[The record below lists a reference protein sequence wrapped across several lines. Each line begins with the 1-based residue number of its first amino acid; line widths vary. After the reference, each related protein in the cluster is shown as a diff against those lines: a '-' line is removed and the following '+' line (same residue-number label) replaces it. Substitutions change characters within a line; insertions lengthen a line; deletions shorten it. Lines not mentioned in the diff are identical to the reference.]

1 MTSSGP
7 PIKHSPIQRNPMK
20 AAQTPISAGCR
31 IIFVASC
38 MISFTWVTFGK
49 SVPSTAAFSEISPNY
64 HRKMLPTGKYEPETY
79 ALGKGICVDKS
90 GRDSSLT
97 TLSFREI
104 GALLADALAKVDYVP
119 TPSPEETD
127 LVIVVNWGRT
137 MPFDRG
143 MANYAIDS
151 MSTAINGISQIK
163 AMVGSTDPQS
173 NTSIKALQDSM
184 ASEYSNQM
192 DQMLTLYQMEEDRRL
207 QADTYNARLLG
218 YGDEMNWAAELVN
231 TSMTMRSYHHDLMI
245 ELENPRYFVIL
256 QAYDFQK
263 MWKEKKKVLLWT
275 TRFSIRAK
283 GHKFDEEL
291 QNMALAASR
300 TFGTDS
306 DKLKRGL
313 RPAEV
318 KFGEL
323 EYIGVVEE

>member
-1 MTSSGP
+1 MKT
-7 PIKHSPIQRNPMK
+7 ILSPISDGYR
-20 AAQTPISAGCR
+20 PILLVLC
-31 IIFVASC
+31 V
-38 MISFTWVTFGK
+38 ISLTSMTFGK
-49 SVPSTAAFSEISPNY
+49 KPPSTVAFSEISPDY
-64 HRKMLPTGKYEPETY
+64 HRKMLPSGKYEPETY
-79 ALGKGICVDKS
+79 AFGKGICMDKS
-90 GRDSSLT
+90 GRDSSLA

-104 GALLADALAKVDYVP
+104 GAVLSEALAKVEYVP

-143 MANYAIDS
+143 MANYAIDRMSNAMNGMSEINS
-151 MSTAINGISQIK
+151 MVSSDDPYGGSVK
-163 AMVGSTDPQS
+163 AV
-173 NTSIKALQDSM
+173 QDSI
-184 ASEYSNQM
+184 ASEYENQM
-192 DQMLTLYQMEEDRRL
+192 DQMLSLYRMEENRRL
-207 QADTYNARLLG
+207 KADAYNARLLG
-218 YGDEMNWAAELVN
+218 YRDDMNWAAQLVS
-231 TSMTMRSYHHDLMI
+231 TSMIMRDYHHDLML

-283 GHKFDEEL
+283 GHRFDDEL

-306 DKLKRGL
+306 GKLKRGL